1 MLVDATVGAPVDR
14 CTTLPE
20 LAGSFP
26 LTSPVPSCATSI
38 KSVTLVG
45 FSHTWAGDVQV
56 VLTNPAGVGYN
67 LIARLAAPAAGCL
80 AFGHSS
86 DFVTNY
92 TLVAA
97 ADPYI
102 TSAWPVASAATIP
115 GGLFPQYFGEWVSG
129 SAGVANTDLA
139 SIPAV
144 PGIWTLNIY
153 DGAAGDSGSLV
164 SWCIDGTTTGG
175 EFLTGVGG
183 IIPAI
188 GTGGGGSLPTTLP
201 TAPSIFPLSVAV
213 GNCGSVIRAI
223 NLSGL
228 SHTWA
233 GDVQVVLESPSL
245 ARYTLIHRLGQATP
259 TAGGYATDFIG
270 NTYNILDPSDPGA
283 TSIWPAP
290 PVVITSPAS
299 IPDGNYPQYFGT
311 WVNGILGINNTPL
324 GQIPVESGIW
334 TLYVYDW
341 AMGDVGSLGGWAM
354 VTGRAATAHV
364 CDGNANT
371 TGVPAIFSTTGSV
384 SLAQNFVGSP
394 TQLTLNVEQLP
405 LNVFGY
411 FVMGNACNRI
421 VIQNPLSQG
430 VVCVGGTTVRGL
442 GNQIVSS
449 GLTGSVS
456 IAAQL
461 YDMPGTNGLPTGM
474 PAIAGQRIYTQFWFR
489 DNNMGMPGSNLSNA
503 LFFIVRL

>member
-1 MLVDATVGAPVDR
+1 
-14 CTTLPE
+14 
-20 LAGSFP
+20 
-26 LTSPVPSCATSI
+26 
-38 KSVTLVG
+38 
-45 FSHTWAGDVQV
+45 
-56 VLTNPAGVGYN
+56 
-67 LIARLAAPAAGCL
+67 
-80 AFGHSS
+80 
-86 DFVTNY
+86 
-92 TLVAA
+92 
-97 ADPYI
+97 
-102 TSAWPVASAATIP
+102 
-115 GGLFPQYFGEWVSG
+115 
-129 SAGVANTDLA
+129 
-139 SIPAV
+139 
-144 PGIWTLNIY
+144 
-153 DGAAGDSGSLV
+153 
-164 SWCIDGTTTGG
+164 
-175 EFLTGVGG
+175 
-183 IIPAI
+183 
-188 GTGGGGSLPTTLP
+188 
-201 TAPSIFPLSVAV
+201 
-213 GNCGSVIRAI
+213 
-223 NLSGL
+223 
-228 SHTWA
+228 
-233 GDVQVVLESPSL
+233 
-245 ARYTLIHRLGQATP
+245 
-259 TAGGYATDFIG
+259 
-270 NTYNILDPSDPGA
+270 
-283 TSIWPAP
+283 
-290 PVVITSPAS
+290 
-299 IPDGNYPQYFGT
+299 
-311 WVNGILGINNTPL
+311 
-324 GQIPVESGIW
+324 
-334 TLYVYDW
+334 
-341 AMGDVGSLGGWAM
+341 VGSLGGWAM